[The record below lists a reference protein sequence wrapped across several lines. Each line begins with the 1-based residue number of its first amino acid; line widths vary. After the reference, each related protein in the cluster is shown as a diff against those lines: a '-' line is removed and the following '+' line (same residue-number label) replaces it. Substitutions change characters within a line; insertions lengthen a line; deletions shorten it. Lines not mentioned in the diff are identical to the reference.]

1 MGQDAS
7 WRDREG
13 IPEGAAPLRASL
25 ADPRKWLEDQCR
37 LAQMPNFMEATLAS
51 LRANIGVA
59 GQRDVLVDQL
69 PRLRMPTLIVW
80 GVEDRVFPYW
90 QEKLQEKGSPMTTV
104 HLKPVEEQVVALMG
118 ASSGIGRETALRFAE
133 RGAKVVVSAR
143 GEEGLDSLAE
153 EIRRGNGEATPVVAD
168 TSEYEQVKAVADRAV
183 EEYGRLDC
191 WVHLAAVGLFATF
204 EQTTPEEFE
213 RVIDVNL
220 MGQVYGAMAALPHL
234 KREGR
239 GALIHISS
247 VEAKRSFPFHSA
259 YGASKHGIDGFL
271 EALRVELKREG
282 WPISVTQV
290 MPGTINTPF
299 FDKGRTKLGVKPVGV
314 PPIYEPQTVA
324 NVILYAAEH
333 PTRDLVCGG
342 AAQALILN
350 QRLSPRMLDAI
361 LATRTGFS
369 PQKTK
374 EPRSE
379 EDPDNLYGPIQ
390 GHDTAKNG
398 FRAFSRSL
406 YNWLQMHPTLR
417 RGAAAGTA
425 LGLLVALRR
434 SS

>member
-1 MGQDAS
+1 MA
-7 WRDREG
+7 R
-13 IPEGAAPLRASL
+13 
-25 ADPRKWLEDQCR
+25 
-37 LAQMPNFMEATLAS
+37 
-51 LRANIGVA
+51 
-59 GQRDVLVDQL
+59 
-69 PRLRMPTLIVW
+69 
-80 GVEDRVFPYW
+80 
-90 QEKLQEKGSPMTTV
+90 
-104 HLKPVEEQVVALMG
+104 LKPVEEQVVALMG

-143 GEEGLDSLAE
+143 SEEGLNSLVR
-153 EIRRGNGEATPVVAD
+153 EIQSGGGEATAVVAEVTD
-168 TSEYEQVKAVADRAV
+168 FEQVKAVADRAV
-183 EEYGRLDC
+183 EQYGRLDT

-259 YGASKHGIDGFL
+259 YAASKHGIGGFL
-271 EALRVELKREG
+271 EALRVELMHEG

-314 PPIYEPQTVA
+314 PPIYEPETVA
-324 NVILYAAEH
+324 NIILYAAEN
-333 PTRDLVCGG
+333 PARDLVSGG
-342 AAQALILN
+342 AAQALIIN

-361 LATRTGFS
+361 LATRAGFK
-369 PQKTK
+369 PQMTE

-379 EDPDNLYGPIQ
+379 EDPDNLYTPIK

-398 FRAFSRSL
+398 FRALSRSL
-406 YNWLQMHPTLR
+406 YNWLQMHPTVR
-417 RGAAAGTA
+417 RGAAMGAT
-425 LGLLVALRR
+425 LGLVGVLRR
-434 SS
+434 RS

>member
-1 MGQDAS
+1 MQ
-7 WRDREG
+7 
-13 IPEGAAPLRASL
+13 
-25 ADPRKWLEDQCR
+25 
-37 LAQMPNFMEATLAS
+37 
-51 LRANIGVA
+51 
-59 GQRDVLVDQL
+59 
-69 PRLRMPTLIVW
+69 
-80 GVEDRVFPYW
+80 
-90 QEKLQEKGSPMTTV
+90 
-104 HLKPVEEQVVALMG
+104 LKPVEDQVVAQMG

-133 RGAKVVVSAR
+133 RGARVVVSAR
-143 GEEGLDSLAE
+143 SEEGLASLVE
-153 EIRRGNGEATPVVAD
+153 EILDKGGEAVSIPAEA
-168 TSEYEQVKAVADRAV
+168 SEFEQVKAVADRAV
-183 EEYGRLDC
+183 EEYGRLDT

-204 EQTTPEEFE
+204 EQTTPEEFA

-234 KREGR
+234 KRGGR

-271 EALRVELKREG
+271 EALRVELRHEG

-324 NVILYAAEH
+324 NMILYAAEN
-333 PTRDLVCGG
+333 PARDLVSGG

-350 QRLSPRMLDAI
+350 QRLSPRVLDAI
-361 LATRTGFS
+361 LTTRAGFS
-369 PQKTK
+369 PQKTE

-379 EDPDNLYGPIQ
+379 DDPDNLYAPIH
-390 GHDTAKNG
+390 GHDTARNG
-398 FRAFSRSL
+398 FRALSRSL

-417 RGAAAGTA
+417 RGAAAGMA
-425 LGLLVALRR
+425 LGSMVALRR
-434 SS
+434 RS

>member
-1 MGQDAS
+1 
-7 WRDREG
+7 
-13 IPEGAAPLRASL
+13 
-25 ADPRKWLEDQCR
+25 
-37 LAQMPNFMEATLAS
+37 
-51 LRANIGVA
+51 
-59 GQRDVLVDQL
+59 
-69 PRLRMPTLIVW
+69 
-80 GVEDRVFPYW
+80 
-90 QEKLQEKGSPMTTV
+90 MTTV

-118 ASSGIGRETALRFAE
+118 ASSGIGREAALRFAKQ
-133 RGAKVVVSAR
+133 GAKVVVSAR

-153 EIRRGNGEATPVVAD
+153 EIRREGGEGTPMVAD
-168 TSEYEQVKAVADRAV
+168 TSDFEQVKAVADRAV
-183 EEYGRLDC
+183 EEYGRLDT

-247 VEAKRSFPFHSA
+247 VEAKRSLPFHSA

-271 EALRVELKREG
+271 EALRVELKHEG

-314 PPIYEPQTVA
+314 PPIYEPETVA
-324 NVILYAAEH
+324 NIILYAAEN
-333 PTRDLVCGG
+333 PVRDLVSGG

-350 QRLSPRMLDAI
+350 QRLSPRVLDAI
-361 LATRTGFS
+361 LATRAGFS
-369 PQKTK
+369 PQKTE

-379 EDPDNLYGPIQ
+379 NDPDNLYAPIQ
-390 GHDTAKNG
+390 GHDTTRNG
-398 FRAFSRSL
+398 FRALSRSL
-406 YNWLQMHPTLR
+406 YNWLQRHPTLR
-417 RGAAAGTA
+417 RGAAVGTTLWLLAA
-425 LGLLVALRR
+425 LQRR
-434 SS
+434 L

>member
-1 MGQDAS
+1 MQ
-7 WRDREG
+7 
-13 IPEGAAPLRASL
+13 
-25 ADPRKWLEDQCR
+25 
-37 LAQMPNFMEATLAS
+37 
-51 LRANIGVA
+51 
-59 GQRDVLVDQL
+59 
-69 PRLRMPTLIVW
+69 
-80 GVEDRVFPYW
+80 
-90 QEKLQEKGSPMTTV
+90 
-104 HLKPVEEQVVALMG
+104 LKPIEEQVVVLMG
-118 ASSGIGRETALRFAE
+118 ASSGIGRETALRFAR

-143 GEEGLDSLAE
+143 GEEGLDSLVKEIQAE
-153 EIRRGNGEATPVVAD
+153 GGEAISVPAD
-168 TSEYEQVKAVADRAV
+168 TSEYERVKAVADRAV
-183 EEYGRLDC
+183 EEYGRLDT

-271 EALRVELKREG
+271 EALRVELKHEG

-324 NVILYAAEH
+324 NIILYAAEN
-333 PTRDLVCGG
+333 PARDLVSGG

-361 LATRTGFS
+361 LTTRGFQ
-369 PQKTK
+369 P
-374 EPRSE
+374 P
-379 EDPDNLYGPIQ
+379 ED
-390 GHDTAKNG
+390 
-398 FRAFSRSL
+398 
-406 YNWLQMHPTLR
+406 
-417 RGAAAGTA
+417 RGAEIRG
-425 LGLLVALRR
+425 
-434 SS
+434 